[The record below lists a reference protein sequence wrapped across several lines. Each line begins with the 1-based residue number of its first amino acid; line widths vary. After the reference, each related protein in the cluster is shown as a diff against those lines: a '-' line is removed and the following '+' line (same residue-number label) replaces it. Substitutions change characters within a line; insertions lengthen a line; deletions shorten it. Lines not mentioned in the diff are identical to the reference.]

1 MMTKIQQIML
11 VFDNLL
17 AIFGKYVNHFIY
29 LEDNG
34 SISLSVID
42 WKSFKFIKTRNFNNT
57 YFTKSVI
64 CCSSSNYV
72 IFYDMSVNKM
82 VQFNI
87 DRREFCSIMVPPLIS
102 YYYPFI
108 INSKSRIKIL
118 DELVI
123 AVVDKTSI
131 ISCPISTFPKCG
143 IRLIYDNKEDEIIKI
158 KVH

>member
-1 MMTKIQQIML
+1 MNVNGVPSFTIPNNNNNNSINDDKNSTNYVSLGINVIK
-11 VFDNLL
+11 FDNLL

-82 VQFNI
+82 VKFNI
-87 DRREFCSIMVPPLIS
+87 DRREFCSIMVPPLIIVHLLS
-102 YYYPFI
+102 IYY
-108 INSKSRIKIL
+108 
-118 DELVI
+118 
-123 AVVDKTSI
+123 
-131 ISCPISTFPKCG
+131 
-143 IRLIYDNKEDEIIKI
+143 
-158 KVH
+158 